1 MADKISG
8 ELHVA
13 NDVLAEMAGYAARQV
28 YGVVGISTPD
38 DAEGIS
44 RLLPLNKMSRGVVV
58 SDTKKGVHVDVYVI
72 IEYGTNIS
80 TVSQNLAEAIEF
92 TLKTYAEVPIEGVEV
107 HVNGVKVRK

>member
-38 DAEGIS
+38 TAEGIS
-44 RLLPLNKMSRGVVV
+44 KLLPLNKMSRGVVV
-58 SDTKKGVHVDVYVI
+58 TDGEHGIHVDVYVI

-80 TVSQNLAEAIEF
+80 TVSQNLSEAIEF